1 MSNIIT
7 IELCAEDRARLDRL
21 AEALERKACDKCVQ
35 TAIEAMKCN
44 AQPTNEPEAVDPV
57 QKALAE
63 TMSAVSDPVEAPR
76 NTTEATETST
86 QPTTPLEEEKPTAEE
101 PVASLEEE
109 KPMAEEPV
117 IPTPT
122 RVVDRSELRAK
133 VIELSAKGFKEQTR
147 DIVRSYAQTVTAVP
161 EDKITECYEKL
172 EALEG

>member
-1 MSNIIT
+1 MSCNIT

-44 AQPTNEPEAVDPV
+44 AQPTNEPEPGDPV

-63 TMSAVSDPVEAPR
+63 TLSAVSDPVEAPK
-76 NTTEATETST
+76 NTTEAPETST
-86 QPTTPLEEEKPTAEE
+86 QPTTPLEEEKPTVEE
-101 PVASLEEE
+101 PVA
-109 KPMAEEPV
+109 
-117 IPTPT
+117 PTPT